1 MIPEEIS
8 RVVHQGSGSLGPFPL
23 SVDGVAITYSD
34 PSEIR
39 ITRHYD
45 DGTYD
50 VLVNGTH
57 YTLTDESVL
66 PDVGEPTQPIS
77 AGSFILEA
85 DQDVLTV
92 DEYIEAER
100 ITPAAQDL
108 VLLTAGGFSSAA
120 FEKNLDVL
128 VRMIQELKTR
138 YERVITINPLDDDG
152 VLALAKAADRASK
165 ILGFDEDGAL
175 DYIDNTFTG
184 PEGPQGDAGSIWYID
199 AGAPGA
205 GVGTTADRYLNTTN
219 GDVYSKATGSWVLT
233 GNIRGASGAGTGD
246 MLKAE
251 NLSGL
256 ADYATARTNLG
267 LGTAATLAAT
277 AIFQVANNLNEG
289 NAAAMR
295 GNLGL
300 GSLSTLS
307 TINNGNWS
315 GTDLSVANGGTG
327 GSTAADARTNLGL
340 VIATTAEYLANTA
353 SRVLTTDQVWDAAA
367 LVALTDGATVTPNL
381 GAGIN
386 FSWAIGGNRALANP
400 TNLKEGQ
407 SGHIYITHTGAA
419 RTITSFGS
427 FYAWAGGVAGALS
440 TGGSGKVDRLSYVVI
455 SADSGSELIE
465 LMLAKDIRVP

>member
-8 RVVHQGSGSLGPFPL
+8 RVVHQGSDSLGPFSL

-34 PSEIR
+34 PAEIR
-39 ITRHYD
+39 ITRYYD
-45 DGTYD
+45 DGTYE

-85 DQDVLTV
+85 DQDVLTE

-100 ITPAAQDL
+100 ITPATQDL
-108 VLLTAGGFSSAA
+108 VLLTAGGFSSSS
-120 FEKNLDVL
+120 FERKLDTL
-128 VRMIQELKTR
+128 VRLIQELRTR
-138 YERVITINPLDDDG
+138 YNRVLTINPLDEDG
-152 VLALAKAADRASK
+152 VLTLAKAADRASK
-165 ILGFDEDGAL
+165 ILGFDEDGAF

-184 PEGPQGDAGSIWYID
+184 PEGPQGDAGSVFYTGS
-199 AGAPGA
+199 GAPSA
-205 GVGTTADRYLNTTN
+205 GLGTSVDVYLNVTN
-219 GDVYSKATGSWVLT
+219 GDVYSKATGAWVLS

-246 MLKAE
+246 MLKSE

-256 ADYATARTNLG
+256 ANAATARTNLG

-277 AIFQVANNLNEG
+277 DIFQVANNLNEG

-307 TINNGNWS
+307 AINNGNWS

-340 VIATTAEYLANTA
+340 ILATTAEYLANTA
-353 SRVLTTDQVWDAAA
+353 SRVLTTDQVWAAAA
-367 LVALTDGATVTPNL
+367 LVTLADGPFATVTPDF

-386 FSWAIGGNRALANP
+386 FEWAIGGNRTLANP
-400 TNLKEGQ
+400 TNIKEGQ

-427 FYAWAGGVAGALS
+427 WYKWAGGTPALS
-440 TGGSGKVDRLSYVVI
+440 TGGAGVVDRLSYFVRD
-455 SADSGSELIE
+455 AGSGTEFIE
-465 LMLAKDIRVP
+465 LMIAKDIG

>member
-23 SVDGVAITYSD
+23 SVDGVAITYSN

-39 ITRHYD
+39 IRRYT
-45 DGTYD
+45 DGLWTT
-50 VLVNGTH
+50 LVNGTH

-66 PDVGEPTQPIS
+66 PDVGEPAQPIS
-77 AGSFILEA
+77 AGSFTLEA
-85 DQDVLTV
+85 DQDVLAI

-108 VLLTAGGFSSAA
+108 ILLTAGGFSSAA

-138 YERVITINPLDDDG
+138 YERVVTINPLDDDG
-152 VLALAKAADRASK
+152 VLALAAAADRASK

-184 PEGPQGDAGSIWYID
+184 PEGPQGDAGSVLHVG
-199 AGAPGA
+199 AGAPSNALGTNIDIYIDGA
-205 GVGTTADRYLNTTN
+205 N
-219 GDVYSKATGSWVLT
+219 GDVYSKTTGAWVLT

-246 MLKAE
+246 MLKSE
-251 NLSGL
+251 NLAGL
-256 ADYATARTNLG
+256 ANAATARGNLG

-327 GSTAADARTNLGL
+327 GSDAAAARTNLGL
-340 VIATTAEYLANTA
+340 VIATAAEYLANTA
-353 SRVLTTDQVWDAAA
+353 NRVLTTDQVWDAAA
-367 LVALTDGATVTPNL
+367 LVDLTDGATVTPNFS
-381 GAGIN
+381 AGIN
-386 FSWAIGGNRALANP
+386 FNWAIGGNRTLANP
-400 TNLKEGQ
+400 TNIKEGQ

-419 RTITSFGS
+419 RLISAFGS
-427 FYAWAGGVAGALS
+427 WYKWVGGSAGVLS
-440 TGGSGKVDRLSYVVI
+440 TGGAGVVDRLSYFVRD
-455 SADSGSELIE
+455 AGSGTEFIE
-465 LMLAKDIRVP
+465 LMIANDIS